1 MRPKEALALLG
12 LRPQLLAGDAER
24 LRRCHSIE
32 DLRRLAARRLPKA
45 IFDFVD
51 GAADDEVVLRRNREA
66 FKQAILTPRQLR
78 GNGEPD
84 LRARLLGTESSLPL
98 AIGPCGQNRLLHP
111 AGEPAIAR
119 AAARAGIPYAVPSM
133 GSATMEEIAAATSGP
148 VWFQLYLWRD
158 RALGAELIR
167 RAAAAGYGALVVTID
182 TPVSGSRTRDLANG
196 LTIPPK
202 LNWRGTVDAALHP
215 RWAGRFLAAEMP
227 TFANVARPGES
238 TISTMNY
245 VGSQFD
251 PDASWD
257 SVGSL
262 IGEWDG
268 PVVIKGVLSAAD
280 ARRAV
285 EIGADAVVVSNHG
298 GRQFGRAPATLE
310 VLPEVVEEIG
320 GEAEVFLD
328 SGITRG
334 TDIAAALALGAD
346 ACLIGRASLFGLA
359 AGGEAGVSRALELLA
374 EDLRRSMILLGVG
387 CVDDFDR
394 ELVSLSSRRQKEAE
408 R

>member
-1 MRPKEALALLG
+1 MRPKEALALLE
-12 LRPQLLAGDAER
+12 LRPRLFAGDAER

-45 IFDFVD
+45 VFDFVD
-51 GAADDEVVLRRNREA
+51 GGADDEVALRRNRAA
-66 FKQAILTPRQLR
+66 FKQVTLTPRQLR
-78 GNGEPD
+78 GTGEPEM
-84 LRARLLGTESSLPL
+84 RARLLGAESSLPL
-98 AIGPCGQNRLLHP
+98 AIAPCGQTRLLHP
-111 AGEPAIAR
+111 GGEPAIAR
-119 AAARAGIPYAVPSM
+119 AAAGAGIPYVVPSM
-133 GSATMEEIAAATSGP
+133 GSATMEEIAGATSGP

-158 RALGAELIR
+158 KALRAELVR
-167 RAAAAGYGALVVTID
+167 RAAAAGYTALVVTVD

-196 LTIPPK
+196 LTIPPR
-202 LNWRGTVDAALHP
+202 LNWRGTLDAALHP
-215 RWAGRFLAAEMP
+215 RWAGRFLAADMP
-227 TFANVARPGES
+227 TFANVAKPGQS

-262 IGEWDG
+262 LSEWDG
-268 PVVIKGVLSAAD
+268 PAAIKGVLSAAD

-285 EIGADAVVVSNHG
+285 EVGADAVIVSNHG

-310 VLPEVVEEIG
+310 VLPKVVEEIG
-320 GEAEVFLD
+320 GEAEIYLD

-334 TDIAAALALGAD
+334 SDIAAALALGAD
-346 ACLIGRASLFGLA
+346 ACLVGRASLFGLA
-359 AGGEAGVSRALELLA
+359 CGGEAGVSRALELLT

-387 CVDDFDR
+387 SLDDFDR
-394 ELVSLSSRRQKEAE
+394 DLVTVASDRQKEPE